1 MSKLHTYKYNDDL
14 FAKMTTIPGA
24 TNHGMVMYV
33 DWSGSMADNMSF
45 TLKQLYNL
53 IWFCNRTK
61 IPFQVLGFTD
71 RDHRRSHDS
80 DKDRPVVQDVVLG
93 DACIEETKLI
103 EWFSSNMTK
112 LEQEKMRTPFSG
124 RGEDH
129 RVRYRIKS
137 LYRSAIKDDRYYKL
151 NPPYFV
157 GNRKELMLGSNDS
170 RKGQFGKDD
179 KKGKE

>member
-1 MSKLHTYKYNDDL
+1 
-14 FAKMTTIPGA
+14 MTEAPDGICVGCA
-24 TNHGMVMYV
+24 RV
-33 DWSGSMADNMSF
+33 DEKSGEMIDE
-45 TLKQLYNL
+45 T
-53 IWFCNRTK
+53 
-61 IPFQVLGFTD
+61 
-71 RDHRRSHDS
+71 
-80 DKDRPVVQDVVLG
+80 VQDP
-93 DACIEETKLI
+93 DY
-103 EWFSSNMTK
+103 FSIVDGKTAGTILTHRNLTLEQ

-170 RKGQFGKDD
+170 RKVKLVKMTKMVRNLNL
-179 KKGKE
+179 KKLTQIRKNQRQMLRSILTFKRTMIGFSHYLDHLNSMRII